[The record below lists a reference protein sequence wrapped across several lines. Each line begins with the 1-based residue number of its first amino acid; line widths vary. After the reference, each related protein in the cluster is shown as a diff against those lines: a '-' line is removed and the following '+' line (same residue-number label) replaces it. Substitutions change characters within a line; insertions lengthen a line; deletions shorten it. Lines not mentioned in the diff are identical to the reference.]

1 MTDSHHPPVGID
13 ALALAC
19 PKAFIAMD
27 TLAEA
32 RGVPSA
38 KYTQGLGQEKMAI
51 ASPVEDTVTL
61 ATAAARRALETFD
74 VDPQSI
80 GTLIVGTETGV
91 DHSKPVA
98 VYVHELLGLPERCRT
113 FETKHAC
120 YGASAGLTTSLDW
133 IASGRAR
140 GQKALVIAADIAS
153 YGLNTP
159 GEPTQGAGAV
169 AMVIGEHPRLLRIHP
184 NTIGDYTRQ
193 VMDFWR
199 PLYSKYALAD
209 GHYSIECYL
218 EALAGARAAALD
230 GGDEVFDELLA
241 CLYHVPFVKMAH
253 KAHRKELECVHH
265 RPFDLDTADDQ
276 ARFDASY
283 QRLVAP
289 WLSLNAQVGNIY
301 TGSLYLAL
309 MDLIRQSQASWADR
323 RVSLFSYG
331 SGCGATY
338 MLGQIAPSAHQWA
351 GHCDPQADLD
361 QRRRLSV
368 GEYEAMIAAFERAER
383 AEQLDPSDWGVL
395 EGLAYVGTQDHQRQY
410 RWLGRDGLTP
420 AV

>member
-1 MTDSHHPPVGID
+1 MTTALHPPIGID
-13 ALALAC
+13 ALAFAC

-27 TLAEA
+27 TLAKA
-32 RGVPSA
+32 RGVAPA

-61 ATAAARRALETFD
+61 ATEAAQRALQAFD
-74 VDPQSI
+74 IDPQSI

-169 AMVIGEHPRLLRIHP
+169 AMVIADHPRLLRISP

-199 PLYSKYALAD
+199 PLYSKYAFAD

-218 EALAGARAAALD
+218 EALAGARAVALED
-230 GGDEVFDELLA
+230 RGEVYDELLA

-253 KAHRKELECVHH
+253 KAHRKELECIHH
-265 RPFDLDTADDQ
+265 RAFDLDNADDL
-276 ARFDASY
+276 ALFDASH

-301 TGSLYLAL
+301 TGSLYLSL
-309 MDLIRQSQASWADR
+309 MDLLRQGQPQHADR
-323 RVSLFSYG
+323 WVSLFSYG

-338 MLGQIAPSAHQWA
+338 MLGQIEPAAHTWA
-351 GHCDPQADLD
+351 ERLDPQATLD
-361 QRRRLSV
+361 QRRALTV
-368 GEYEAMIAAFERAER
+368 AEYEAMIEAFEQAER
-383 AEQLDPSDWGVL
+383 ADHLDPAAWGVG
-395 EGLAYVGTQDHQRQY
+395 EGLAYVGTQDHQRRY
-410 RWLGRDGLTP
+410 RWLGQG
-420 AV
+420 